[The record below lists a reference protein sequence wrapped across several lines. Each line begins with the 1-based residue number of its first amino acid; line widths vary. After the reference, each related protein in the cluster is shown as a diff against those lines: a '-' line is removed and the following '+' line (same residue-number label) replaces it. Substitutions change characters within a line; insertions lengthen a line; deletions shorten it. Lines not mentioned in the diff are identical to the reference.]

1 MMERVVAAMVE
12 YLANALWQ
20 LPLLA
25 LGGWWMLRGLRLGPL
40 AQHRVWV
47 GVLVLGVALPLARVA
62 PQTVVVRSVA
72 RDAGVVESGGVGSVS
87 AVEATGGLRVSWL
100 REALR
105 RRIVEV
111 SAGLARGLAALYLA
125 LMMLGGLRLM
135 RGWSA
140 ARRLVGEAEDV
151 LAGEVFGGL
160 LTECGRRIG
169 VEVPRVVESAEV
181 LSPAVVGS
189 VLVLP
194 EGFGGYSEDAMRAAL
209 LHELAHLRRRDYGAN
224 LLCEIVGLPVV
235 WHPVSYALRRRIRS
249 TREMVCDAIAAGA
262 MGSARA
268 YAMSLLELAATAC
281 VGDVEAQPM
290 AVGLFTNNNLEER
303 VMRLMETEQ
312 TMSERASA
320 MRWTSAAAGV
330 SVVLALAA
338 MVHVT
343 PARAQEAAAAASQ
356 AGSAAS
362 QAPAAPAPPAM
373 VGAPVMPPPPAV
385 AAVPSM
391 PGPSAPADAPAPSVA
406 APAPMPMPMSA
417 ARPDAAASQSA
428 REGQSADEPL
438 AMAHG
443 AKSTIEPE
451 EGAFLH
457 EWKGAD
463 GQPFKILNREQAEPT
478 ATQKKRYEEMFHR
491 QMAEMDKQLGEL
503 KMNGPE
509 FKRQMAD
516 ARIQAAEA
524 RRLMESPEIRKQM
537 AEVNSPQFQKQLA
550 DQMAGLNLQIE
561 ASKQERVEA
570 QKQMRELDSDA
581 IQKEMA
587 HVRKQLEEAR
597 VAGLNARAQIKQL
610 DSAEMKRQMADLDKQ
625 LKALTRENIQKL
637 TGEEIQKQIEEQIK
651 GARRQIEEAQRLIE
665 KEGSTDK
672 SEPASP
678 RCAGDCASTPQ

>member
-1 MMERVVAAMVE
+1 
-12 YLANALWQ
+12 
-20 LPLLA
+20 
-25 LGGWWMLRGLRLGPL
+25 
-40 AQHRVWV
+40 
-47 GVLVLGVALPLARVA
+47 
-62 PQTVVVRSVA
+62 VVRSVA

-105 RRIVEV
+105 RRSVEV
-111 SAGLARGLAALYLA
+111 TAGFARRLAGVYGA
-125 LMMLGGLRLM
+125 LMLLGGLRLM
-135 RGWSA
+135 RAGRA
-140 ARRLVGEAEDV
+140 AGRLVAEAEDV

-281 VGDVEAQPM
+281 VGDVEARPM

-312 TMSERASA
+312 TMSVRASA
-320 MRWTSAAAGV
+320 MRWMRAAAGM
-330 SVVLALAA
+330 SAVLALAA

-343 PARAQEAAAAASQ
+343 PARAQEAAASQ
-356 AGSAAS
+356 VGSAAS
-362 QAPAAPAPPAM
+362 QAPAVPVPPAM
-373 VGAPVMPPPPAV
+373 VGAPVMPLPPAV

-587 HVRKQLEEAR
+587 HVLKQLEEAR

-637 TGEEIQKQIEEQIK
+637 TGEGIQKQIEEQMK
-651 GARRQIEEAQRLIE
+651 GARRQIEEAQKLIE

-672 SEPASP
+672 SEPVSP